1 MRRAVAAAFV
11 GGSAAMLLEVAA
23 LRVVAPLVGASLYA
37 STSVIG
43 AVLAGLALGSWLGG
57 RLADRLPPRPVLA
70 GALVVGALLALAA
83 LPLAV
88 WRPTLAGVG
97 SAGVVATIAWL
108 PLSLFLLP
116 SVA

>member
-1 MRRAVAAAFV
+1 MGRPLAAAFV
-11 GGSAAMLLEVAA
+11 GGAAAMLLEVAA
-23 LRVVAPLVGASLYA
+23 LRLVAPLVGASIYS

-57 RLADRLPPRPVLA
+57 RLADRLPPRAVLA
-70 GALVVGALLALAA
+70 GALVAAGALALAA

-88 WRPTLAGVG
+88 WRPTPAAVGAAGPLATV
-97 SAGVVATIAWL
+97 AWL

-116 SVA
+116 A